1 MTKCNHAPSG
11 WMETEGGWWQAPVP
25 GFESGR
31 RPLFLADWCD
41 VALDMMP
48 ARSIFELWS
57 SPGKEYPLGS
67 DRGRPVSGLLTQA
80 VAFRRG
86 ILE

>member
-1 MTKCNHAPSG
+1 
-11 WMETEGGWWQAPVP
+11 METEGGWWQAPVP

-48 ARSIFELWS
+48 GRSIFELWS
-57 SPGKEYPLGS
+57 SPGKEYPLGRIGG
-67 DRGRPVSGLLTQA
+67 DRCLGLLTQA
-80 VAFRRG
+80 VAFPRG